1 MARADEIPGRLAELG
16 RMTRDNPDQ
25 LIRIG
30 RIESMLEGRMTLAR
44 ELARSEPNSDQRE
57 LVQDLSTRYPI
68 RGLVEELQASEQKL
82 LALRAEQAARQRK
95 QTELVS
101 WSSLVIQLALLGLVL
116 WLLQRQIGRRLH
128 AERQS
133 LRSAARAAS
142 VLQTVREPIVLLD
155 RDLRVQLH
163 NPAFAELYGLQDE
176 RADGLLL
183 ENVGDNA
190 WQDPVVRQRLADVL
204 SRGREL
210 WDFEHEQRTADGV
223 VRYMLLNARRMPLPD
238 SDDEVVLLTISD
250 VTMQR
255 AVQLR
260 VEELNRQLE
269 GKVAQVSE
277 VNRELEAF
285 SYSVSHDLRA
295 PLRHVA
301 GFSDKLSRH
310 LGDQADDKSRHYLD
324 VISSSARRMA
334 ALIDDLLVYSR
345 LGRAAMRQQAVD
357 MQSLVADTR
366 AMLDSNLQAEAENS
380 GHVHQVEWN
389 IAPLPIVVGDENM
402 IRQVWLNLL
411 GNAVKYSGNREPAKI
426 RVDYQQQPDGG
437 HQFTVSDNGAGF
449 DMAYAGKLFGVFQ
462 RLHKASDY
470 PGTGIGLAS
479 VRRVLTRHGGRI
491 WAEAEPDVGAT
502 FHFYL
507 PPRPTRTNKVPLHD
521 DSAHHSSR
529 RRQPGGRR
537 NGDRRPGRS
546 ASGQSHRA
554 RRGRRGSDGLPA
566 ASRCLRQPRG
576 RLAGGAAAGH
586 QDAAHGW
593 PGSAA
598 ADPRARRTQAA
609 AGGDPVVLARGKR
622 PGPQLG
628 HGRERLRG
636 QAGGRG
642 PVLRRSAD
650 PGQVLGVDQPGTGTR
665 VSPCPD
671 RSRPGALRI
680 LLVEDSPEDAE
691 LMSEQMLDAGLE
703 ARFERV
709 ERGGTAPG
717 TGGVPAGHRAV
728 RPEHAGVLR

>member
-1 MARADEIPGRLAELG
+1 MALVFSDDIWDRWRLPALALAAAAIIVVPWLTLRKLQQDSEDAMAWVNHTQAVGVALQQLQADVRDVESAALTLSKGVDAPGLRERMAKANDLPGRLAELG

-30 RIESMLEGRMTLAR
+30 RIESMLEGRMALAR
-44 ELARSEPNSDQRE
+44 ELAKSEPNSDQRE

-82 LALRAEQAARQRK
+82 LTQRAEQAARQRK

-101 WSSLVIQLALLGLVL
+101 WSSLVIQLSLLGLVL

-183 ENVGDNA
+183 DTVGDGA
-190 WQDPVVRQRLADVL
+190 WKDPVMRQRLSDVL
-204 SRGREL
+204 LRGREL
-210 WDFEHEQRTADGV
+210 WDFEHEQRAADGM

-238 SDDEVVLLTISD
+238 TDDEVVLLTISD
-250 VTMQR
+250 VTVQR

-310 LGDQADDKSRHYLD
+310 LGDAADDKSRHYLE

-380 GHVHQVEWN
+380 GHAHHVEWS

-426 RVDYQQQPDGG
+426 RVDYQPQPDGG

-507 PPRPTRTNKVPLHD
+507 PPAIDADKQGP
-521 DSAHHSSR
+521 SA
-529 RRQPGGRR
+529 
-537 NGDRRPGRS
+537 
-546 ASGQSHRA
+546 
-554 RRGRRGSDGLPA
+554 
-566 ASRCLRQPRG
+566 
-576 RLAGGAAAGH
+576 
-586 QDAAHGW
+586 
-593 PGSAA
+593 
-598 ADPRARRTQAA
+598 
-609 AGGDPVVLARGKR
+609 
-622 PGPQLG
+622 
-628 HGRERLRG
+628 
-636 QAGGRG
+636 
-642 PVLRRSAD
+642 
-650 PGQVLGVDQPGTGTR
+650 
-665 VSPCPD
+665 
-671 RSRPGALRI
+671 
-680 LLVEDSPEDAE
+680 
-691 LMSEQMLDAGLE
+691 
-703 ARFERV
+703 
-709 ERGGTAPG
+709 
-717 TGGVPAGHRAV
+717 
-728 RPEHAGVLR
+728 

>member
-1 MARADEIPGRLAELG
+1 MALVFSDDIWDRWRLPALALAAAAIIVVPWLTLRKLQQDSEQAMAWVNHTQAVSVALQQLQADVRDVESAALTLSKGVDAPGLRERMARANEIPGRLAELG

-30 RIESMLEGRMTLAR
+30 RIESMLEGRMALAR

-68 RGLVEELQASEQKL
+68 RGLVEELQDSEQKL
-82 LALRAEQAARQRK
+82 LTLRAEQAARQRK

-101 WSSLVIQLALLGLVL
+101 WSSLVVQLALLGLVL

-155 RDLRVQLH
+155 GNLRVQLH

-183 ENVGDNA
+183 EAVGDGA
-190 WQDPVVRQRLADVL
+190 WKDAVVRQRLSDVL
-204 SRGREL
+204 LRGREL
-210 WDFEHEQRTADGV
+210 WDFEHEQRTADGMA
-223 VRYMLLNARRMPLPD
+223 RYMLLNARRMPLPD
-238 SDDEVVLLTISD
+238 TDDEVVLMTVSD

-310 LGDQADDKSRHYLD
+310 LGDAADDKSRHYLE

-366 AMLDSNLQAEAENS
+366 AMLDANLQAEAEGS
-380 GHVHQVEWN
+380 GHAHQVEWS
-389 IAPLPIVVGDENM
+389 IAPLPIVVADENM

-426 RVDYQQQPDGG
+426 RVDYQPQPDGG

-507 PPRPTRTNKVPLHD
+507 PPAIDADKQGP
-521 DSAHHSSR
+521 SA
-529 RRQPGGRR
+529 
-537 NGDRRPGRS
+537 
-546 ASGQSHRA
+546 
-554 RRGRRGSDGLPA
+554 
-566 ASRCLRQPRG
+566 
-576 RLAGGAAAGH
+576 
-586 QDAAHGW
+586 
-593 PGSAA
+593 
-598 ADPRARRTQAA
+598 
-609 AGGDPVVLARGKR
+609 
-622 PGPQLG
+622 
-628 HGRERLRG
+628 
-636 QAGGRG
+636 
-642 PVLRRSAD
+642 
-650 PGQVLGVDQPGTGTR
+650 
-665 VSPCPD
+665 
-671 RSRPGALRI
+671 
-680 LLVEDSPEDAE
+680 
-691 LMSEQMLDAGLE
+691 
-703 ARFERV
+703 
-709 ERGGTAPG
+709 
-717 TGGVPAGHRAV
+717 
-728 RPEHAGVLR
+728 

>member
-1 MARADEIPGRLAELG
+1 MALVFSDDIWDRWRLPALALAAAAIIVVPWLTLRKLQQDNEEAMAWVNHTQTVGVALQQLQADVRDVESAALTLSKGVDAPGLRERMAKANDIPGRLAELG

-30 RIESMLEGRMTLAR
+30 RIESMLEGRMALAR
-44 ELARSEPNSDQRE
+44 ELAKSEPNSDQRE

-82 LALRAEQAARQRK
+82 LTLRAEQAARQRK

-101 WSSLVIQLALLGLVL
+101 WTSLLVQLALLGLVL

-183 ENVGDNA
+183 ESVGDGA
-190 WQDPVVRQRLADVL
+190 WQDAVVRQRLSDVL

-210 WDFEHEQRTADGV
+210 WDFEHEQRTADGMA
-223 VRYMLLNARRMPLPD
+223 RYMLLNARRMPLPD
-238 SDDEVVLLTISD
+238 TDDEVVLLTVSD

-310 LGDQADDKSRHYLD
+310 LGVAADDKSRHYLE

-345 LGRAAMRQQAVD
+345 LGRVAMRQQAVD

-366 AMLDSNLQAEAENS
+366 AMLDSNLQAEAES
-380 GHVHQVEWN
+380 TGHAHQVEWS

-426 RVDYQQQPDGG
+426 RVDYHPQPDGG

-507 PPRPTRTNKVPLHD
+507 PPAIDADKQGP
-521 DSAHHSSR
+521 SA
-529 RRQPGGRR
+529 
-537 NGDRRPGRS
+537 
-546 ASGQSHRA
+546 
-554 RRGRRGSDGLPA
+554 
-566 ASRCLRQPRG
+566 
-576 RLAGGAAAGH
+576 
-586 QDAAHGW
+586 
-593 PGSAA
+593 
-598 ADPRARRTQAA
+598 
-609 AGGDPVVLARGKR
+609 
-622 PGPQLG
+622 
-628 HGRERLRG
+628 
-636 QAGGRG
+636 
-642 PVLRRSAD
+642 
-650 PGQVLGVDQPGTGTR
+650 
-665 VSPCPD
+665 
-671 RSRPGALRI
+671 
-680 LLVEDSPEDAE
+680 
-691 LMSEQMLDAGLE
+691 
-703 ARFERV
+703 
-709 ERGGTAPG
+709 
-717 TGGVPAGHRAV
+717 
-728 RPEHAGVLR
+728 

>member
-1 MARADEIPGRLAELG
+1 MAQVFSDDVWDRWRLPALALAAAAIIVVPWLTLRKLQQDNEQAMAWVNHTQAVGVALQQLQADVRDVESAALTLSKGVDAPGLRERMAKANEIPGRLAQLG
-16 RMTRDNPDQ
+16 RMTRDNPEQ

-30 RIESMLEGRMTLAR
+30 RIESMLDGRLAVAR
-44 ELARSEPNSDQRE
+44 ELAKSEPNSDQRE

-68 RGLVEELQASEQKL
+68 RGLVEELQASEEKL
-82 LALRAEQAARQRK
+82 LALRAEQAARQRR
-95 QTELVS
+95 QTEFVS
-101 WSSLVIQLALLGLVL
+101 WSSLVVQLALLGLVL

-128 AERQS
+128 AEQQS
-133 LRSAARAAS
+133 QRSAARAAS

-155 RDLRVQLH
+155 RELRVQLH

-183 ENVGDNA
+183 ESVGDGA
-190 WQDPVVRQRLADVL
+190 WRDPVMRQRLSDVL
-204 SRGREL
+204 LRGREL
-210 WDFEHEQRTADGV
+210 WDFEHEQRAADGM

-238 SDDEVVLLTISD
+238 TDDEVVLMTVSD
-250 VTMQR
+250 VTVQR

-310 LGDQADDKSRHYLD
+310 LGEQADDKSRHYLE

-345 LGRAAMRQQAVD
+345 LGRVAMRQQAVD

-366 AMLDSNLQAEAENS
+366 AMLDSNLQAEAENN
-380 GHVHQVEWN
+380 GHAHQVEWS

-426 RVDYQQQPDGG
+426 RVDYQLQPDGG

-449 DMAYAGKLFGVFQ
+449 DMAYAAKLFGVFQ

-507 PPRPTRTNKVPLHD
+507 PPAIDADKQGP
-521 DSAHHSSR
+521 SA
-529 RRQPGGRR
+529 
-537 NGDRRPGRS
+537 
-546 ASGQSHRA
+546 
-554 RRGRRGSDGLPA
+554 
-566 ASRCLRQPRG
+566 
-576 RLAGGAAAGH
+576 
-586 QDAAHGW
+586 
-593 PGSAA
+593 
-598 ADPRARRTQAA
+598 
-609 AGGDPVVLARGKR
+609 
-622 PGPQLG
+622 
-628 HGRERLRG
+628 
-636 QAGGRG
+636 
-642 PVLRRSAD
+642 
-650 PGQVLGVDQPGTGTR
+650 
-665 VSPCPD
+665 
-671 RSRPGALRI
+671 
-680 LLVEDSPEDAE
+680 
-691 LMSEQMLDAGLE
+691 
-703 ARFERV
+703 
-709 ERGGTAPG
+709 
-717 TGGVPAGHRAV
+717 
-728 RPEHAGVLR
+728 

>member
-1 MARADEIPGRLAELG
+1 MALVFSDDIWDRWRLPALALAAAAIIVVPWLTLRKLQDDSQQAMAWVNHTQAVGIALQQLQADVRDVESAALTLSKGVDAPGLRERMARANDIPGRLAELG

-30 RIESMLEGRMTLAR
+30 RIESMLEGRMALAR
-44 ELARSEPNSDQRE
+44 ELAKSEPNSDQRE

-82 LALRAEQAARQRK
+82 LTLRAEQAARQRK
-95 QTELVS
+95 QTELVA
-101 WSSLVIQLALLGLVL
+101 WSSLVVQLALLGLVL

-176 RADGLLL
+176 LADGLLL
-183 ENVGDNA
+183 ESVGDGA
-190 WQDPVVRQRLADVL
+190 WKDAVVRQRLSDVL
-204 SRGREL
+204 LRGREL
-210 WDFEHEQRTADGV
+210 WDFEHEQRTADGMA
-223 VRYMLLNARRMPLPD
+223 RYMLLNARRMPLPD
-238 SDDEVVLLTISD
+238 TDDEVVLLTVSD

-310 LGDQADDKSRHYLD
+310 LGDAADDKSRHYLE

-366 AMLDSNLQAEAENS
+366 AMLDSNLQAEAEGS
-380 GHVHQVEWN
+380 GQRHQVEWS

-426 RVDYQQQPDGG
+426 RVDYQAQPDGG

-507 PPRPTRTNKVPLHD
+507 PPAIDADKQGP
-521 DSAHHSSR
+521 SA
-529 RRQPGGRR
+529 
-537 NGDRRPGRS
+537 
-546 ASGQSHRA
+546 
-554 RRGRRGSDGLPA
+554 
-566 ASRCLRQPRG
+566 
-576 RLAGGAAAGH
+576 
-586 QDAAHGW
+586 
-593 PGSAA
+593 
-598 ADPRARRTQAA
+598 
-609 AGGDPVVLARGKR
+609 
-622 PGPQLG
+622 
-628 HGRERLRG
+628 
-636 QAGGRG
+636 
-642 PVLRRSAD
+642 
-650 PGQVLGVDQPGTGTR
+650 
-665 VSPCPD
+665 
-671 RSRPGALRI
+671 
-680 LLVEDSPEDAE
+680 
-691 LMSEQMLDAGLE
+691 
-703 ARFERV
+703 
-709 ERGGTAPG
+709 
-717 TGGVPAGHRAV
+717 
-728 RPEHAGVLR
+728 

>member
-1 MARADEIPGRLAELG
+1 MALVFSDDIWDRWRLPALALAAAAIIVVPWLTLRKLQQDNEQAMAWVNHTQAVGVALQQLQADVRDVESAALTLSKGVDAPGLRERMAKANDIPGRLAELG

-30 RIESMLEGRMTLAR
+30 RIESMLEGRMALAR
-44 ELARSEPNSDQRE
+44 ELAKSEPNSDQRG
-57 LVQDLSTRYPI
+57 LVKDLSTRYPI

-82 LALRAEQAARQRK
+82 LTLRAEQAARQRK

-133 LRSAARAAS
+133 LRAAARAAS

-183 ENVGDNA
+183 ESVGDGA
-190 WQDPVVRQRLADVL
+190 WKDTVVRQRLSDVL

-210 WDFEHEQRTADGV
+210 WDFEHEQRTADGMA
-223 VRYMLLNARRMPLPD
+223 RYMLLNARRMPLPD
-238 SDDEVVLLTISD
+238 TDDEVVLLTVSD

-310 LGDQADDKSRHYLD
+310 LGDAADDKSRHYLE

-366 AMLDSNLQAEAENS
+366 AMLDSNLQAEAESS
-380 GHVHQVEWN
+380 GHAHQVEWS
-389 IAPLPIVVGDENM
+389 IAPLPIVVADENM

-426 RVDYQQQPDGG
+426 RVDYQPQPDGG

-507 PPRPTRTNKVPLHD
+507 PPAIDADKQGP
-521 DSAHHSSR
+521 SA
-529 RRQPGGRR
+529 
-537 NGDRRPGRS
+537 
-546 ASGQSHRA
+546 
-554 RRGRRGSDGLPA
+554 
-566 ASRCLRQPRG
+566 
-576 RLAGGAAAGH
+576 
-586 QDAAHGW
+586 
-593 PGSAA
+593 
-598 ADPRARRTQAA
+598 
-609 AGGDPVVLARGKR
+609 
-622 PGPQLG
+622 
-628 HGRERLRG
+628 
-636 QAGGRG
+636 
-642 PVLRRSAD
+642 
-650 PGQVLGVDQPGTGTR
+650 
-665 VSPCPD
+665 
-671 RSRPGALRI
+671 
-680 LLVEDSPEDAE
+680 
-691 LMSEQMLDAGLE
+691 
-703 ARFERV
+703 
-709 ERGGTAPG
+709 
-717 TGGVPAGHRAV
+717 
-728 RPEHAGVLR
+728 

>member
-1 MARADEIPGRLAELG
+1 MALVFSDDIWDRWRLPALALAAAAIIVVPWLTLRKLQQDNEQAMAWVNHTQAVGVALQQLQADVRDVESAALTLSKGVDAPGLRERMAKANDIPGRLAELG

-30 RIESMLEGRMTLAR
+30 RIESMLEGRMALAR
-44 ELARSEPNSDQRE
+44 ELAKSEPNSDQRG
-57 LVQDLSTRYPI
+57 LVKDLSTRYPI

-82 LALRAEQAARQRK
+82 LTLRAEQAARQRK

-133 LRSAARAAS
+133 LRAAARAAS

-183 ENVGDNA
+183 ESVGDGA
-190 WQDPVVRQRLADVL
+190 WKDTVVRQRLSDVL

-210 WDFEHEQRTADGV
+210 WDFEHEQRTADGMA
-223 VRYMLLNARRMPLPD
+223 RYMLLNARRMPLPD
-238 SDDEVVLLTISD
+238 TDDEVVLLTVSD

-310 LGDQADDKSRHYLD
+310 LGDAADDKSRHYLE

-345 LGRAAMRQQAVD
+345 LGRAAMRQQPVD

-366 AMLDSNLQAEAENS
+366 AMLDSNLQAEAESS
-380 GHVHQVEWN
+380 GHAHQVEWS
-389 IAPLPIVVGDENM
+389 IAPLPIVVADENM

-426 RVDYQQQPDGG
+426 RVDYQPQPDGG

-507 PPRPTRTNKVPLHD
+507 PPAIDADKQGP
-521 DSAHHSSR
+521 SA
-529 RRQPGGRR
+529 
-537 NGDRRPGRS
+537 
-546 ASGQSHRA
+546 
-554 RRGRRGSDGLPA
+554 
-566 ASRCLRQPRG
+566 
-576 RLAGGAAAGH
+576 
-586 QDAAHGW
+586 
-593 PGSAA
+593 
-598 ADPRARRTQAA
+598 
-609 AGGDPVVLARGKR
+609 
-622 PGPQLG
+622 
-628 HGRERLRG
+628 
-636 QAGGRG
+636 
-642 PVLRRSAD
+642 
-650 PGQVLGVDQPGTGTR
+650 
-665 VSPCPD
+665 
-671 RSRPGALRI
+671 
-680 LLVEDSPEDAE
+680 
-691 LMSEQMLDAGLE
+691 
-703 ARFERV
+703 
-709 ERGGTAPG
+709 
-717 TGGVPAGHRAV
+717 
-728 RPEHAGVLR
+728 

>member
-1 MARADEIPGRLAELG
+1 MALVFSDDIWDRWRLPALALAAAAIIVVPWLTLRKLQQDSEQAMAWVNHTQAVGVALQQLQADVRDVESAALTLSKGVDAPGLRERMARANEIPGRLAELG

-30 RIESMLEGRMTLAR
+30 RIESMLDGRLAVAR
-44 ELARSEPNSDQRE
+44 ELAKSEPNSDQRE

-101 WSSLVIQLALLGLVL
+101 WSSLLIQLALLGLVL

-183 ENVGDNA
+183 ETVGDNA
-190 WQDPVVRQRLADVL
+190 WQDPVVRQRLSDVL

-210 WDFEHEQRTADGV
+210 WDFEHEQRTADGM

-238 SDDEVVLLTISD
+238 TDDEVVLLTISD

-310 LGDQADDKSRHYLD
+310 LGAAADDKSRHYLE

-380 GHVHQVEWN
+380 GHAHHVEWS

-426 RVDYQQQPDGG
+426 RVDYQPQPDGG

-507 PPRPTRTNKVPLHD
+507 PPAIDADKQGP
-521 DSAHHSSR
+521 SA
-529 RRQPGGRR
+529 
-537 NGDRRPGRS
+537 
-546 ASGQSHRA
+546 
-554 RRGRRGSDGLPA
+554 
-566 ASRCLRQPRG
+566 
-576 RLAGGAAAGH
+576 
-586 QDAAHGW
+586 
-593 PGSAA
+593 
-598 ADPRARRTQAA
+598 
-609 AGGDPVVLARGKR
+609 
-622 PGPQLG
+622 
-628 HGRERLRG
+628 
-636 QAGGRG
+636 
-642 PVLRRSAD
+642 
-650 PGQVLGVDQPGTGTR
+650 
-665 VSPCPD
+665 
-671 RSRPGALRI
+671 
-680 LLVEDSPEDAE
+680 
-691 LMSEQMLDAGLE
+691 
-703 ARFERV
+703 
-709 ERGGTAPG
+709 
-717 TGGVPAGHRAV
+717 
-728 RPEHAGVLR
+728 

>member
-1 MARADEIPGRLAELG
+1 MALVFSDDIWDRWRLPALALAAAAIIVVPWLTLRKLQQDNEQAMAWVNHTQAVGVALQQLQADVRDVESAALTLSKGVDAPGLRERMAKANDIPGRLAELG

-30 RIESMLEGRMTLAR
+30 RIESMLEGRMALAR
-44 ELARSEPNSDQRE
+44 ELAKSEPNSDQRE

-82 LALRAEQAARQRK
+82 LTSRAEQAARQRK

-101 WSSLVIQLALLGLVL
+101 WSSLVVQLALLGLVL

-183 ENVGDNA
+183 ETVGDGA
-190 WQDPVVRQRLADVL
+190 WNDAVVRQRLSDVL
-204 SRGREL
+204 LRGREL
-210 WDFEHEQRTADGV
+210 WDFEHEQRTADGMA
-223 VRYMLLNARRMPLPD
+223 RYMLLNARRMPLPD
-238 SDDEVVLLTISD
+238 TDDEVVLLTISD
-250 VTMQR
+250 VTVQR
-255 AVQLR
+255 AVQMR

-310 LGDQADDKSRHYLD
+310 LGDGADDKSRHYLE

-345 LGRAAMRQQAVD
+345 LGRVAMRQQAVD

-380 GHVHQVEWN
+380 GHAHQVEWN

-426 RVDYQQQPDGG
+426 RVDYQPQPDGG

-507 PPRPTRTNKVPLHD
+507 PPAIDADKQGP
-521 DSAHHSSR
+521 SA
-529 RRQPGGRR
+529 
-537 NGDRRPGRS
+537 
-546 ASGQSHRA
+546 
-554 RRGRRGSDGLPA
+554 
-566 ASRCLRQPRG
+566 
-576 RLAGGAAAGH
+576 
-586 QDAAHGW
+586 
-593 PGSAA
+593 
-598 ADPRARRTQAA
+598 
-609 AGGDPVVLARGKR
+609 
-622 PGPQLG
+622 
-628 HGRERLRG
+628 
-636 QAGGRG
+636 
-642 PVLRRSAD
+642 
-650 PGQVLGVDQPGTGTR
+650 
-665 VSPCPD
+665 
-671 RSRPGALRI
+671 
-680 LLVEDSPEDAE
+680 
-691 LMSEQMLDAGLE
+691 
-703 ARFERV
+703 
-709 ERGGTAPG
+709 
-717 TGGVPAGHRAV
+717 
-728 RPEHAGVLR
+728 